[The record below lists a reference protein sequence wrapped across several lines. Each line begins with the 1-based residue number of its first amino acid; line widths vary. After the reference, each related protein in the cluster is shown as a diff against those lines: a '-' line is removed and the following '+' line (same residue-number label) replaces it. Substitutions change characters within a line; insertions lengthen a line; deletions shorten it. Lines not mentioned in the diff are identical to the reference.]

1 MTRPD
6 LDRLK
11 PADLTVF
18 ERFAKIARAYP
29 DALAYVHGT
38 VSLNYAQLAA
48 KAEAVRRHILAAG
61 PAAPGFVAIL
71 TADRVHALTAFLG
84 AAGSGHAYVPLDA
97 NDPDNRLALL
107 LADVGPF
114 AILTDAALRPRAES
128 LAGGKAT
135 IIDLD
140 NLGIVAGG
148 AAAGPPVSPDSLL
161 YVSYTSGST
170 GVPKGVCQTHR
181 NLIFFVD
188 AYIAA
193 MELGAGDRISWL
205 FAPGASASNMDI
217 YGAVFSGAQLCPFDL
232 KTQSFAILA
241 QWLDDRGIAVLH
253 TVPTVARE
261 LVRAIPRE
269 RMFDSVRVIDLAGE
283 MLFASDVARMRPHFP
298 PGCRILNRLAAT
310 EASFIASLEVTAAH
324 DSAEG
329 ALPVGKPIDGVEIAI
344 VRDDGALADAGE
356 TGAIA
361 IASRHLCTGYIKRPD
376 LDAEHFSDLAGRP
389 GWRQYRSADLGFIDR
404 AGDLHFI
411 GRSGSRIKLRGQAV
425 DLAEVET
432 ALYDCPG
439 VTGAVVLPRAEAGAE
454 AREIIAYL
462 TLAEGAA
469 REAGDI
475 RKQLAQALPA
485 YMLPSG
491 YVFLDSFPSTATAK
505 TDRAALAA
513 LDLSQVRFRPG
524 YVPPEDAI
532 EERVAAIF
540 AEVLGCPAVGRFDD
554 FFLLGGDS
562 LALVNLQILAT
573 DAFGRQFSGLHEDAT
588 VKGIAQA
595 LRDTDTGDE
604 IYAPIVL
611 PIRTAG
617 SAPPLFIVHGR
628 RGQAHVGPQFLALL
642 GPDQPLYALQA
653 RGLDGRHKPHQTI
666 AAMAADYVAAIRT
679 VQPHGPYF
687 LGGLCAGCFVTLEMV
702 RLLRQQGETIYPPLL
717 IDPPPDTSGRIP
729 ADAEEEILIG
739 LIKRRVQSGV
749 WSVDL
754 HNARAVNAAVAV
766 ARAFENALEAY
777 RPQPLPVRAM
787 VIAAM
792 GRWRSQAHVMRVF
805 GDQVRVFLI
814 NSVHLELLAGENRPF
829 ADAVRACVANVA
841 KIAAHHRASQKAP
854 PARVRGPVAAE
865 GAPD

>member
-1 MTRPD
+1 MTKPD
-6 LDRLK
+6 MDRLK

-18 ERFAKIARAYP
+18 ERFAKIARACP
-29 DALAYVHGT
+29 ADLAYVQGT

-48 KAEAVRRHILAAG
+48 KAEAARRHIIAAG

-71 TADRVHALTAFLG
+71 TADRIHALTGFLG

-97 NDPDNRLALL
+97 NDPDNRLALI

-140 NLGIVAGG
+140 NLGADAGG
-148 AAAGPPVSPDSLL
+148 AAASPPVSPDSLL

-217 YGAVFSGAQLCPFDL
+217 YGALFSGAVLCPFDL
-232 KTQSFAILA
+232 KTQSFAVLA
-241 QWLDDRGIAVLH
+241 QWIDDRGIALLH

-261 LVRAIPRE
+261 LVGSIPKE
-269 RMFDSVRVIDLAGE
+269 RVFNSVRVIDLAGE
-283 MLFASDVARMRPHFP
+283 MLFASDVARMRSHFP
-298 PGCRILNRLAAT
+298 PRCRILNRLAAT
-310 EASFIASLEVTAAH
+310 EASFIASLEVTEAQDA
-324 DSAEG
+324 AEG
-329 ALPVGKPIDGVEIAI
+329 SLPVGKPVDGVEIAI
-344 VRDDGALADAGE
+344 VRDDGTPVDAGE

-376 LDAEHFSDLAGRP
+376 LDAQHFSDFAGRP
-389 GWRQYRSADLGFIDR
+389 GWRQYLSADLGFIDQ

-439 VTGAVVLPRAEAGAE
+439 VTGAVVLPRAEAVAE

-462 TLAEGAA
+462 TLADGAA

-505 TDRAALAA
+505 TDRGALAA
-513 LDLSQVRFRPG
+513 LDLGQVRFRPG
-524 YVPPEDAI
+524 YAPPEDET

-540 AEVLGCPAVGRFDD
+540 SDVLDCPAVGRLDD

-562 LALVNLQILAT
+562 ITLVNLQILAT
-573 DAFGRQFSGLHEDAT
+573 EAFGQQFSGLHEDAS

-595 LRDTDTGDE
+595 LREADARDE
-604 IYAPIVL
+604 IYAPILL
-611 PIRTAG
+611 PIRTEG

-628 RGQAHVGPQFLALL
+628 RGQAHVGPDFLEML
-642 GPDQPLYALQA
+642 GKEQPLYALQA
-653 RGLDGRHKPHQTI
+653 RGLDGRQEPHRTI
-666 AAMAADYVAAIRT
+666 EAMAAEYVAAVRT

-687 LGGLCAGCFVTLEMV
+687 LGGFCAGCFVTLEMI
-702 RLLRQQGETIYPPLL
+702 RLLRGQGDKIYPPLL
-717 IDPPPDTSGRIP
+717 IDPPSPNELRRIP
-729 ADAEEEILIG
+729 RDSEEGFLLK
-739 LIKRRVQSGV
+739 LIKRRVQAGA
-749 WSVDL
+749 WKIDL
-754 HNARAVNAAVAV
+754 HNANAVNAAIAV
-766 ARAFENALEAY
+766 ARAFEDALEAY
-777 RPQPLPVRAM
+777 RPRPLPVRAM
-787 VIAAM
+787 VIAAV
-792 GRWRSQAHVMRVF
+792 GRWLSQAHVKRVF
-805 GDQVRVFLI
+805 GEQVQVFLI
-814 NSVHLELLAGENRPF
+814 NTIHLELLAGENRQF
-829 ADAVRACVANVA
+829 ANAVRACVAHVA
-841 KIAAHHRASQKAP
+841 KITEHLRAKAE
-854 PARVRGPVAAE
+854 AE
-865 GAPD
+865 GAQD